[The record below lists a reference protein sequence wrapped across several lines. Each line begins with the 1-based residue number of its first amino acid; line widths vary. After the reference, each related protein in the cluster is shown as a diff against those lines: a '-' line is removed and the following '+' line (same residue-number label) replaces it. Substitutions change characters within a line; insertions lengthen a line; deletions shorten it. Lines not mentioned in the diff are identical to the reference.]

1 MENCVFLLKNAF
13 SSLSC
18 SSQSRLREVKTILG
32 LFIRIVDSFPKQI
45 DLHTGIINDMLQFC
59 LSIMENNDGTV
70 GLLTLDVVIRLV
82 TILSNAVDA
91 SRTSQFDAA
100 ANYPTKAILEC
111 LGNMFAENDVYATK
125 LIPLGLLSFLLNI
138 YTDPN
143 NNDMLVKLEVL
154 FCWMN
159 IAGGTC
165 SQQLF
170 DSGIL
175 QILVNNITILS
186 DQTSDLDFEAPR
198 RSMVILCNFIC
209 ECSDS
214 VSIRP
219 VIEI

>member
-1 MENCVFLLKNAF
+1 
-13 SSLSC
+13 
-18 SSQSRLREVKTILG
+18 
-32 LFIRIVDSFPKQI
+32 
-45 DLHTGIINDMLQFC
+45 
-59 LSIMENNDGTV
+59 
-70 GLLTLDVVIRLV
+70 
-82 TILSNAVDA
+82 
-91 SRTSQFDAA
+91 
-100 ANYPTKAILEC
+100 
-111 LGNMFAENDVYATK
+111 
-125 LIPLGLLSFLLNI
+125 
-138 YTDPN
+138 
-143 NNDMLVKLEVL
+143 
-154 FCWMN
+154 MN

-186 DQTSDLDFEAPR
+186 DQTSDLDFEASR

>member
-1 MENCVFLLKNAF
+1 
-13 SSLSC
+13 
-18 SSQSRLREVKTILG
+18 
-32 LFIRIVDSFPKQI
+32 
-45 DLHTGIINDMLQFC
+45 
-59 LSIMENNDGTV
+59 
-70 GLLTLDVVIRLV
+70 
-82 TILSNAVDA
+82 
-91 SRTSQFDAA
+91 
-100 ANYPTKAILEC
+100 
-111 LGNMFAENDVYATK
+111 
-125 LIPLGLLSFLLNI
+125 
-138 YTDPN
+138 
-143 NNDMLVKLEVL
+143 MLVKLEVL

-186 DQTSDLDFEAPR
+186 DQTSDLDFEASR